1 MEQPQQNPTNTP
13 GHPDMKQGFDQ
24 PAYYPNQGAPG
35 YTDGMPPQP
44 QLHNSEQY
52 PPQQN
57 MQGYPQQQGMGQ
69 GQPQYVIQEEREC
82 NIELPGIHCC

>member
-1 MEQPQQNPTNTP
+1 MIVCLSLVCVEWTDHT
-13 GHPDMKQGFDQ
+13 FR
-24 PAYYPNQGAPG
+24 